1 MTSNPGQNVHLVSSQ
16 IHAVASSS
24 HLANSSSQ
32 LVVLSSYLVESSRR
46 VVFFYL
52 LSRCAI
58 ARLFFNSSYY
68 LSTLRATISCTV
80 LGKRGDP
87 RDLGTTTEQSNMA
100 AVEHMDELKECL
112 RASVEKLLDK
122 LNDRLHE
129 DMDGVDYLC
138 VQLDRIQNLVERASG
153 LYDIPLEIVDILRSA
168 QDSLR
173 SLATGK
179 KESWVFNSTGCRGR
193 PSFHIPQDMLQLY
206 LDYQFSLAKIG
217 QIFGV
222 SSKTIQR
229 RITEYDLNKVDFT
242 NVSDNEL
249 DNQM

>member
-1 MTSNPGQNVHLVSSQ
+1 
-16 IHAVASSS
+16 
-24 HLANSSSQ
+24 
-32 LVVLSSYLVESSRR
+32 
-46 VVFFYL
+46 
-52 LSRCAI
+52 
-58 ARLFFNSSYY
+58 
-68 LSTLRATISCTV
+68 
-80 LGKRGDP
+80 
-87 RDLGTTTEQSNMA
+87 MA
-100 AVEHMDELKECL
+100 AVEPVDELKECL
-112 RASVEKLLDK
+112 RASVEMLLDK

-168 QDSLR
+168 QDSL
-173 SLATGK
+173 ATGK
-179 KESWVFNSTGCRGR
+179 KESWVFNSTGCLGR

-222 SSKTIQR
+222 TSKTIQR
-229 RITEYDLNKVDFT
+229 RITECDLKKVDFT

-249 DNQM
+249 YNQM